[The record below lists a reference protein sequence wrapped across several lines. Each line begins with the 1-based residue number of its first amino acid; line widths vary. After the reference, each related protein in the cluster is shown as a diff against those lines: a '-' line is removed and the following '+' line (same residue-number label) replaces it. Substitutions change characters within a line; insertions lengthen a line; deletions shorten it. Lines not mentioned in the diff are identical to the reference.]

1 MEGHTT
7 ADALAAALASRRA
20 ARAYAADVQ
29 RAYVNRIRC
38 SIEPMYGRGLFE
50 RVSIRDSHPCRPLSS
65 YPNERSYWSRCDALN
80 NMVLSYEQRA
90 DLFDDTIQRF
100 AFATPPATVP
110 DLAAHTVPGLEATLE
125 DAASRPDPLHRSA
138 VALSVAFPDSSLL
151 QYDCG
156 KLQQLDLLMRKL
168 VAGGHRVLVFTQ
180 MTKVLDILEKF
191 FNYQGYRYL
200 RLDGATRVEQRQA
213 LTERFNRDPRITAF
227 ILSTRSGGLGIN
239 LVGADTVVF
248 YDLDWNA
255 AIEAQCMDRAH
266 RIGQTRDVHIYR
278 FVSEHTIE
286 ENMLRKANQKR
297 VLDNVVI
304 QQGEFT
310 TDHLMRNDWRDMLD
324 EDGTSLGGVRLG
336 DNADD
341 ERPHDVE
348 KALYA
353 AEDAED
359 AAAAQVAHQEM
370 NLDAADFAAENTPAH
385 EPAREDAPEQLPDP
399 ATASHRDAQPTD
411 APSDEESEDLTGSVD
426 DYMLRMVAADW
437 EFFGP

>member
-1 MEGHTT
+1 MQLRKVCNHPDLFEPRPIVTPFVQSKGVVADYEIKDMLVRRRLLDEEPFGRVSFEALGLRFTQHEPLLTPLATTRYRALDAARNLVSPPPPAGPPVEGHTT

-200 RLDGATRVEQRQA
+200 RLDGATRVEQR
-213 LTERFNRDPRITAF
+213 
-227 ILSTRSGGLGIN
+227 LSLI
-239 LVGADTVVF
+239 
-248 YDLDWNA
+248 
-255 AIEAQCMDRAH
+255 
-266 RIGQTRDVHIYR
+266 HI
-278 FVSEHTIE
+278 
-286 ENMLRKANQKR
+286 
-297 VLDNVVI
+297 
-304 QQGEFT
+304 
-310 TDHLMRNDWRDMLD
+310 
-324 EDGTSLGGVRLG
+324 
-336 DNADD
+336 
-341 ERPHDVE
+341 
-348 KALYA
+348 
-353 AEDAED
+353 
-359 AAAAQVAHQEM
+359 
-370 NLDAADFAAENTPAH
+370 
-385 EPAREDAPEQLPDP
+385 
-399 ATASHRDAQPTD
+399 
-411 APSDEESEDLTGSVD
+411 
-426 DYMLRMVAADW
+426 
-437 EFFGP
+437 

>member
-1 MEGHTT
+1 
-7 ADALAAALASRRA
+7 
-20 ARAYAADVQ
+20 
-29 RAYVNRIRC
+29 
-38 SIEPMYGRGLFE
+38 
-50 RVSIRDSHPCRPLSS
+50 
-65 YPNERSYWSRCDALN
+65 
-80 NMVLSYEQRA
+80 MVLSYEQRA